1 MSWTSNHEPSLPPE
15 PGPHHLP
22 AHDDAWWAAVR
33 VGSVAVSRHGTAADA
48 GATVRAC
55 VELGA
60 LAPADVR
67 VHVVGEGASAG
78 EASVGS
84 EGVRLWSTQSF
95 DNGTF
100 VFEAHVPA
108 ELVHARDA
116 ISVRVRPAPTGVVR
130 VTLRPIVHRCAL
142 ERDVADGL
150 APRGPLSRSAGDRW
164 DVGDAARA

>member
-1 MSWTSNHEPSLPPE
+1 MSWTSNHEAALPPE

-22 AHDDAWWAAVR
+22 AHDDAWWSAVR
-33 VGSVAVSRHGTAADA
+33 VGSVAVSRHGSAADE

-67 VHVVGEGASAG
+67 VDVVGAGAAAG